1 MPLALCWRALAALFL
16 IALLPWAVQAQP
28 VLPVPAL
35 SARAIDQTGTLN
47 AGDLQALEARLQTLE
62 EKSGSQVVV
71 LMVPTTAPEDIASYA
86 FRVASNWKIGRRDVG
101 DGLLVVV
108 AKDDRRM
115 RIEVARKLEGAMPDL
130 AATRIIDQAMAPRFR
145 EGDYAGGISAALDQ
159 IGARIAGEALPA
171 PTQRSAA
178 RDEGM
183 GLSELAMFL
192 FFGVLVAAPVVRRL
206 FGNRFGSVVM
216 GGGTGALAYLLS
228 ASALLAGGAGIAA
241 LLMTLLSNSSG
252 GGGGGRGGRGGGGG
266 RGGRG
271 GGPFIGGGGLG
282 GGFGGGRSS
291 GGGFGGGGGF
301 SSGGGGSF
309 GGGGASGG
317 W

>member
-1 MPLALCWRALAALFL
+1 MPLALCWRALAALFF
-16 IALLPWAVQAQP
+16 IAICPWAVQAQP

-47 AGDLQALEARLQTLE
+47 AADLQALEARLQGLE

-86 FRVASNWKIGRRDVG
+86 FRVASDWKIGRRDVG

-108 AKDDRRM
+108 AKNDRRM
-115 RIEVARKLEGAMPDL
+115 RIEVARKLEGAIPDL
-130 AATRIIDQAMAPRFR
+130 AASRIIDQSMAPRFR
-145 EGDYAGGISAALDQ
+145 EGDYAGGIAAALDQ
-159 IGARIAGEALPA
+159 IGARIANEALPA
-171 PTQRSAA
+171 PAQRGSNTQQNQ
-178 RDEGM
+178 GM

-192 FFGVLVAAPVVRRL
+192 FFGVIVAGPVVRRI
-206 FGNRFGSVVM
+206 FGGRFGSVVM
-216 GGGTGALAYLLS
+216 GGGTGAVAYLLS

-241 LLMTLLSNSSG
+241 LLMTLLSNS
-252 GGGGGRGGRGGGGG
+252 GGGGG

-282 GGFGGGRSS
+282 GGFGGGGRSS
-291 GGGFGGGGGF
+291 GGFGGGGF

>member
-1 MPLALCWRALAALFL
+1 MPLTLCWRALAALFL

-35 SARAIDQTGTLN
+35 SARVMDQTGTLS
-47 AGDLQALEARLQTLE
+47 AEDRQALEARLQALE

-115 RIEVARKLEGAMPDL
+115 RIEVARKLEGAIPDL
-130 AATRIIDQAMAPRFR
+130 AAARIIDQAMAPRFR
-145 EGDYAGGISAALDQ
+145 EGDYAGGIRAALDQ
-159 IGARIAGEALPA
+159 IGARIADEALPA

-178 RDEGM
+178 RDQGM

-192 FFGVLVAAPVVRRL
+192 FFGVLVAAPIVRRM

-252 GGGGGRGGRGGGGG
+252 GGGG

-282 GGFGGGRSS
+282 GGLGGGFGGGRSS
-291 GGGFGGGGGF
+291 GGFGGGGGF